1 MLPGFS
7 RLIGRSGSYIG
18 SPELGPVDYFQA
30 RVIRS
35 PNAPLARDPWAC
47 RRLVDASIAILKEI
61 DPDLP
66 EADISPDGKV
76 NTDCSPMQAMA
87 VDVALAA

>member
-1 MLPGFS
+1 MAVEEAAGPCTNACGVFS
-7 RLIGRSGSYIG
+7 AGRSGSYIG

-61 DPDLP
+61 DPDMP
-66 EADISPDGKV
+66 NAVISLDGKV
-76 NTDCSPMQAMA
+76 R
-87 VDVALAA
+87 V